1 LLAVILFLSNCAFS
15 IEKPTSETSSS
26 EVSIK
31 FLNIEEAKAE
41 IINDS
46 IDPYFSRL
54 QPMEMSAK
62 TGSPIEGRTIEE
74 QRQQCRERYQAGV
87 RQFSDEEKE
96 IIRRCVN
103 RVYSV
108 LEKKYPLFAKTP
120 WSFLKVSDEI
130 EGGLPHTR
138 DKYIVLSESTCNRIA
153 AFSRTDPE
161 RVFQYSGLLVHEQ
174 MHVFQRV
181 NPDFFD
187 SLYTDMWGFI
197 KAGEIDSC
205 PWLDKHQLINP
216 DGTDCC
222 WVLPVKQADDTRYI
236 LPLVV
241 FAEGGNLKRMPN
253 DFRMIAVEMINDNG
267 HFSPKLTGNS
277 KPIFKDL
284 FKVPEYCRVFPTTM
298 NMYHP
303 NESCASVFTD
313 IALADLFNLQ
323 RQQPDNVKKEL
334 DRLKKWFTEN
344 LKEKAG
350 VSHYK
355 KVEIRHN
362 VPN

>member
-1 LLAVILFLSNCAFS
+1 LAVVFFLSNCAFS
-15 IEKPTSETSSS
+15 IEKPASETFSSPA
-26 EVSIK
+26 SIT
-31 FLNIEEAKAE
+31 FLDIEEAKAE

-87 RQFSDEEKE
+87 RQFTDEEKE
-96 IIRRCVN
+96 VIRRCAN

-108 LEKKYPLFAKTP
+108 LEQKYPLFAKTP

-138 DKYIVLSESTCNRIA
+138 DKHIVLSESTCNRIA
-153 AFSRTDPE
+153 ALSRTDSE
-161 RVFQYSGLLVHEQ
+161 RVFRYTGLLMHEQ

-181 NPDFFD
+181 NPGFFD
-187 SLYTDMWGFI
+187 SLYTDLWGFI
-197 KAGEIDSC
+197 KAEQINSC
-205 PWLDKHQLINP
+205 PWLDRHQLINP
-216 DGTDCC
+216 DGTVCC
-222 WVLPVKQADDTRYI
+222 WVLPVRQEDSTRYI
-236 LPLVV
+236 LPLLV
-241 FAEGGNLKRMPN
+241 FAEGDGLKRMPN
-253 DFRMIAVEMINDNG
+253 DFHMIAVEVVNNDG
-267 HFSPKLTGNS
+267 RFSPKLAEQGR
-277 KPIFKDL
+277 PIFKDL
-284 FKVPEYCRVFPTTM
+284 LQVPEYCRVFPTTM

-313 IALADLFNLQ
+313 IALADLYLQ

-334 DRLKKWFTEN
+334 DRLKKWFVEN
-344 LKEKAG
+344 LEEKG
-350 VSHYK
+350 T
-355 KVEIRHN
+355 N
-362 VPN
+362 